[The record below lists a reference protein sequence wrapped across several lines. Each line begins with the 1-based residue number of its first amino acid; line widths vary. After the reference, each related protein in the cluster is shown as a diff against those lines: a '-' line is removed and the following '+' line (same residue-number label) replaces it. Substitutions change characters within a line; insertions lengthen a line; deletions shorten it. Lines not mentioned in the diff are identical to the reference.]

1 MADRRLR
8 IALLSYRGAPHC
20 GGQGVYVRNLSRE
33 LVAQGHHVEVLGGP
47 PYPELDEGV
56 ELTRLASLDL
66 YHESDPFRTP
76 RPDEFRDGID
86 VLEYAAMCT
95 AAFPEPLTFS
105 LRAKREVA
113 RRRAEFDLVHD
124 NQCLGW
130 GLLGMQ
136 RLGLPV
142 LATVHHPITVDRE
155 LELAAATSPWRR
167 LTLRRWY
174 AFTRMQARVARRLP
188 RLVTVSEQSAGDVA
202 AAFDV
207 PRERLEVIHNGVDE
221 RKFRPREEVRRVPGR
236 LVTTASADAPLKGLV
251 PLLEAL
257 AKIRTRR
264 DDVHLVVVGRRKE
277 GGLADR
283 AMQELSLPD
292 DAVRFVHGIDDEE
305 LATLL
310 ASAEVAVVPSLY
322 EGFSL
327 PAIESMACGTPLVA
341 TTGGALPEV
350 AGTDGDTALLVPPGE
365 PGPLATAIERLLD
378 DPQLRARL
386 GDAGRLRVLERFTWR
401 VAAARTTEQYR
412 HVIASREEPAPVTA
426 ASRTPPC

>member
-1 MADRRLR
+1 MAERGLR

-33 LVAQGHHVEVLGGP
+33 LHAQGHEVEVLGGP
-47 PYPELDEGV
+47 PFPELDEGV
-56 ELTRLASLDL
+56 RLTRLDSLDL
-66 YHESDPFRTP
+66 YREDDPFRRP
-76 RPDEFRDGID
+76 RPSEFRDGID
-86 VLEYAAMCT
+86 LLEYAGMCT

-105 LRAKREVA
+105 LRARRELA
-113 RRRAEFDLVHD
+113 RRRDEFDVVHD

-130 GLLGMQ
+130 GLLGLQ

-167 LTLRRWY
+167 VTLRRWY

-188 RLVTVSEQSAGDVA
+188 RLLTVSEQSADDVV

-207 PRERLEVIHNGVDE
+207 PRERLEVVHNGVDE
-221 RKFRPREEVRRVPGR
+221 QRFRPREDVARVPGR

-264 DDVHLVVVGRRKE
+264 EDVHLVVVGRRKE

-283 AMQELSLPD
+283 AMQELSLPEE
-292 DAVRFVHGIDDEE
+292 AVRFVHGIDVEE

-310 ASAEVAVVPSLY
+310 ASAQVAVVPSLY

-350 AGTDGDTALLVPPGE
+350 VGADGDTGLLVPPGE

-378 DPQLRARL
+378 DEALRARI
-386 GDAGRLRVLERFTWR
+386 GVAGRRRVLDRFTWR
-401 VAAARTTEQYR
+401 VAAARTAEQYR
-412 HVIASREEPAPVTA
+412 HVIAARSSSVSVPSEDP
-426 ASRTPPC
+426 SPC

>member
-1 MADRRLR
+1 MGGQGLR
-8 IALLSYRGAPHC
+8 VALLSYRGTPHC

-33 LVAQGHHVEVLGGP
+33 LVALGHRVEVLGGQ

-56 ELTRLASLDL
+56 ELTRLDSLDL
-66 YHESDPFRTP
+66 YRDDDPFRTP
-76 RPDEFRDGID
+76 RPSEFRDHID

-105 LRAKREVA
+105 LRAKRELA
-113 RRRAEFDLVHD
+113 RRRDEFDVVHD

-130 GLLGMQ
+130 GLLGIE

-155 LELAAATSPWRR
+155 LELAAARTPWRQ

-174 AFTRMQARVARRLP
+174 AFTRMQAKVARRLP
-188 RLVTVSEQSAGDVA
+188 RLLTVSEQSADDIAG
-202 AAFDV
+202 AFDV
-207 PRERLEVIHNGVDE
+207 PRERLEVVHNGVDE
-221 RKFRPREEVRRVPGR
+221 QTFRPHGDVERVPGR

-257 AKIRTRR
+257 AKLRTES
-264 DDVHLVVVGRRKE
+264 DDVHLIVVGRRKE
-277 GGLADR
+277 GGIADR
-283 AMQELSLPD
+283 AMDELSLPD
-292 DAVRFVHGIDDEE
+292 DAVRFVSGIEVSE

-350 AGTDGDTALLVPPGE
+350 VGADGETALLVPPGE
-365 PGPLATAIERLLD
+365 PGPLAVAIERLLD
-378 DPQLRARL
+378 DRGLRQRI
-386 GDAGRLRVLERFTWR
+386 GDAGRQRVLEQFTWR
-401 VAAARTTEQYR
+401 VAARRTAEQYAHLAER
-412 HVIASREEPAPVTA
+412 TLQPPVATRA
-426 ASRTPPC
+426 

>member
-1 MADRRLR
+1 MADRGLR

-33 LVAQGHHVEVLGGP
+33 LAAQGHHVEVLGGP

-76 RPDEFRDGID
+76 RPGEFRDGID

-105 LRAKREVA
+105 LRAKREIA
-113 RRRAEFDLVHD
+113 SRRAEFDLVHD

-155 LELAAATSPWRR
+155 LELAATTSPWRR

-221 RKFRPREEVRRVPGR
+221 RRFRPREEVHRVPGR

-264 DDVHLVVVGRRKE
+264 DDVHLVVVGRRKK

-292 DAVRFVHGIDDEE
+292 DAVRFVHGIDDEQ

-401 VAAARTTEQYR
+401 VAAARTAEQYR

>member
-1 MADRRLR
+1 MAERGLR

-20 GGQGVYVRNLSRE
+20 GGQGVYIRNLSRE

-56 ELTRLASLDL
+56 ALTRLSSLDL
-66 YHESDPFRTP
+66 YREADPFRMP
-76 RPDEFRDGID
+76 HPGEFRDSID
-86 VLEYAAMCT
+86 VLEYASMCT
-95 AAFPEPLTFS
+95 AAFPEPMTFS
-105 LRAKREVA
+105 LRAKRELA
-113 RRRAEFDLVHD
+113 RRLDEFDVVHD

-130 GLLGMQ
+130 GLLGLR
-136 RLGLPV
+136 RLGMPV

-188 RLVTVSEQSAGDVA
+188 RLLTVSEQSAGDVVS
-202 AAFDV
+202 AFDV

-221 RKFRPREEVRRVPGR
+221 QRFRPRAEVARVPGR

-264 DDVHLVVVGRRKE
+264 EDVHLVVVGRRKV

-283 AMQELSLPD
+283 AMEQLSLPD
-292 DAVRFVHGIDDEE
+292 EAVRFVHGIDDEE
-305 LATLL
+305 LASLL

-350 AGTDGDTALLVPPGE
+350 AGADGDTALLVPPGE

-378 DPQLRARL
+378 DPALRARI
-386 GDAGRLRVLERFTWR
+386 GEAGRLRVLERFTWR
-401 VAAARTTEQYR
+401 VAAARTAEQYH
-412 HVIASREEPAPVTA
+412 HVMDPRGASAPVATG
-426 ASRTPPC
+426 

>member
-1 MADRRLR
+1 MADRGLR

-47 PYPELDEGV
+47 PYPELDPGV
-56 ELTRLASLDL
+56 ALTRLESLDL
-66 YHESDPFRTP
+66 YRETDPFRMP
-76 RPDEFRDGID
+76 RPGEFRDSID
-86 VLEYAAMCT
+86 VLEYASMCT
-95 AAFPEPLTFS
+95 AAFPEPMTFS
-105 LRAKREVA
+105 LRAKRELG
-113 RRRAEFDLVHD
+113 RRLDEFDVVHD

-130 GLLGMQ
+130 GLLGLR
-136 RLGLPV
+136 RLGMPV

-167 LTLRRWY
+167 ITLRRWY

-188 RLVTVSEQSAGDVA
+188 RLVTVSEQSAGDVVS
-202 AAFDV
+202 AFDV
-207 PRERLEVIHNGVDE
+207 PREQLEVIHNGVDE
-221 RKFRPREEVRRVPGR
+221 QRFRPREEVARVPGR

-292 DAVRFVHGIDDEE
+292 EAVRFVHGIDDEE
-305 LATLL
+305 LARLL

-350 AGTDGDTALLVPPGE
+350 AGADGDTALLVPPGE

-378 DPQLRARL
+378 DTHLRARI
-386 GDAGRLRVLERFTWR
+386 GEAGRLRVLERFTWR
-401 VAAARTTEQYR
+401 VAAARTAEQYR
-412 HVIASREEPAPVTA
+412 HVIEPRGAAAPAATA
-426 ASRTPPC
+426 